1 MTSFD
6 DNIESFACQSSQH
19 ESILVDEL
27 SEVFECLPESQL
39 VAKLGLDRWIGRS
52 GYPMGVMLKAYLAS
66 YFLNMRNTNNL
77 IRRLQ
82 EDAVLREICGFSS
95 SKPLPHRV
103 TFNRFMDRLELHQ
116 DLIQWCI
123 DQVLTKLHSMLPDFG
138 TIVAIDA
145 TDVHSHSDC
154 DKKPVSDD
162 EAGFVIKEG
171 ATGHRKKWT
180 WGYKLHLIADTTYEL
195 PIAMSVTPGNAR
207 EMSEMIP
214 LLRAAKV
221 RLPWFV
227 PKYVI
232 ADKGYDDHKNFEG
245 IVKEFD
251 AEPIIKSRMGIPVF
265 GTPAQPFCPGKL
277 PLVYRSCDKNKG
289 LQYQCP
295 ERARK
300 ATCPLTD
307 KCPLKIIWVRPV
319 HDYRRFGYRVAKHT
333 KEWTN
338 LYNRRTAI
346 ERINSRL
353 KYGRRLD
360 SHCFRGLGKIEFH
373 CSLAV
378 LSLLAGS
385 LAKAQKQEFDE
396 LRVCAREIA

>member
-6 DNIESFACQSSQH
+6 DNIESFACQPSEC

-27 SEVFECLPESQL
+27 NEVFECLPESQL
-39 VAKLGLDRWIGRS
+39 VAKLGFDRWVGRS
-52 GYPMGVMLKAYLAS
+52 GYPIGVMLRAYLAS
-66 YFLNMRNTNNL
+66 YFLNMRNTNSL

-82 EDAVLREICGFSS
+82 EDVVLRQICGFSNLGS
-95 SKPLPHRV
+95 LPHRV
-103 TFNRFMDRLELHQ
+103 PFNRFIDRLELHQ

-162 EAGFVIKEG
+162 EAGFAIKEG

-180 WGYKLHLIADTTYEL
+180 WGYKLHLIVDATYEL

-232 ADKGYDDHKNFEG
+232 ADKGYDDYKNFEG
-245 IVKEFD
+245 IVEEFD
-251 AEPIIKSRMGIPVF
+251 ADPIIKSRMEIPVF
-265 GTPAQPFCPGKL
+265 GTSAQPFCPGKL

-333 KEWTN
+333 EEWIN

-346 ERINSRL
+346 ERVNSRL
-353 KYGRRLD
+353 KYERRLD
-360 SHCFRGLGKIEFH
+360 CHCFRGLNKIRLH
-373 CSLAV
+373 CSLAI
-378 LSLLAGS
+378 LSLLAGA
-385 LAKAQKQEFDE
+385 LAKAQKQRFNE
-396 LRVCAREIA
+396 LRVCARKIA